1 MRPNSTTK
9 MLSAIQFTSCT
20 TISPFLS
27 RYSRPRCGARQ
38 WLLVVGGE
46 VDNGRE
52 HGADDHPQELEP
64 VKEGDAHQGGLDSVV
79 QGRPERHGKLDHEEQ
94 IPPAPG
100 AAFSGFTVHCDPPP
114 LEAFSGPYPKGTAF
128 VNSEG
133 EAGTHCRSDVVVV
146 VIGDT
151 GAVRNGDGQTAADVG
166 IRNAGIGVET
176 LGEVMIRIER
186 NLVEEA
192 RAGSAETGGRAG

>member
-27 RYSRPRCGARQ
+27 RCSRPRSDARQ

-46 VDNGRE
+46 VDDGRE
-52 HGADDHPQELEP
+52 NGADDNPQELEP

-79 QGRPERHGKLDHEEQ
+79 QGRPERHDKLDHEEQ

-100 AAFSGFTVHCDPPP
+100 AALSGFVHCDHPPP

-128 VNSEG
+128 VNLPGHRPVGPGSEG
-133 EAGTHCRSDVVVV
+133 ETGTHRRSDVAVVV
-146 VIGDT
+146 VGDAGT
-151 GAVRNGDGQTAADVG
+151 VRNRDGQTAADVG
-166 IRNAGIGVET
+166 ICNAGIGVE
-176 LGEVMIRIER
+176 
-186 NLVEEA
+186 
-192 RAGSAETGGRAG
+192 